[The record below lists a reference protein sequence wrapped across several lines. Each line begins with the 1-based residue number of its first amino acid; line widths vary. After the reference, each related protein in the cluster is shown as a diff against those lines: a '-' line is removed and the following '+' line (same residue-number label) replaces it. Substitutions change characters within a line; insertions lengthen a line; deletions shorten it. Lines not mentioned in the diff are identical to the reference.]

1 MSERRVNVRSIIFND
16 GKLLAVKHKTSTG
29 GEADYWAIPGG
40 GLDPH
45 ESLENGTRREVMEE
59 LGVTARVGKLL
70 FMQQFAST
78 RKGFSEELELFF
90 HIENPE
96 DFSTIDFTTT
106 SHGADELARCEFIDP
121 KKEQLLP
128 LFLSTID
135 IASHIERDSPVRI
148 VDNFKEDLE

>member
-16 GKLLAVKHKTSTG
+16 GKILAVKHKTSTG
-29 GEADYWAIPGG
+29 EEADYWAIPGG

-78 RKGFSEELELFF
+78 RKGFGEELELFF
-90 HIENPE
+90 HIENPK

-121 KKEQLLP
+121 KKERLLP
-128 LFLSTID
+128 LFLSKVD
-135 IASHIERDSPVRI
+135 IASHIERDSPVMI
-148 VDNFKEDLE
+148 VDNFDEDLE